1 MLSKLQ
7 PCVSSH
13 LVGGCFSSQEASSPP
28 VQLFRENSR
37 SSTAYSE
44 GIKPCGV
51 HRSSQL
57 LWVCLDHELVLSDSA
72 QAPCQPQCHP
82 PGGEADLCRS
92 MDHTGSRMD
101 EPAFLLTAGEPGNC
115 ILPLALGA
123 AEVAGG
129 SAAPAGLGEIAIQ
142 VWHRQVRLQ
151 HLVSC
156 LHESRVGVWELVGHL
171 GSHRMGAPVPGAFLW
186 VGGPG
191 ESS

>member
-1 MLSKLQ
+1 
-7 PCVSSH
+7 
-13 LVGGCFSSQEASSPP
+13 
-28 VQLFRENSR
+28 
-37 SSTAYSE
+37 
-44 GIKPCGV
+44 
-51 HRSSQL
+51 
-57 LWVCLDHELVLSDSA
+57 
-72 QAPCQPQCHP
+72 
-82 PGGEADLCRS
+82 
-92 MDHTGSRMD
+92 MD

-171 GSHRMGAPVPGAFLW
+171 GSHRMGAPVLGAFLW